1 LAWVFT
7 LARISI
13 AKADVTAIIKYASAW
28 RGVGVIITTIGIAAA
43 GGEPA
48 GLELEACK
56 GPGVDLD
63 RPVGPV
69 ATRMRMNAM
78 SKFRYA
84 LAACV
89 AMCLAAGVAAAQT
102 TTATPQPPTDTSV
115 PSPGQGAPPPAV
127 ESAPQPDSGAAA
139 PTIAGGP
146 VAPTGNVQ
154 TLHIASPPV
163 PDTPENRAKYGS
175 PMSHAGR
182 RTKPAGD

>member
-28 RGVGVIITTIGIAAA
+28 RGVGVIITTISIAAA

-89 AMCLAAGVAAAQT
+89 AMCPAAGVAAAQT
-102 TTATPQPPTDTSV
+102 ATATPQPPADTSV

-127 ESAPQPDSGAAA
+127 ESAPRADS
-139 PTIAGGP
+139 GP